1 MDEST
6 VTKGK
11 RRERAIWAGIT
22 VVLLACLLTV
32 LVSPTVLAQ
41 SGDDTD
47 RAFAI
52 FRQVFTFVHNNYVDE
67 VDSQELLEGAL
78 KGLFDS
84 LDDPH
89 SAYLTEEDMRSM
101 RDRTTGEFGGVGMV
115 ISKQPNDDDDDE
127 DGGGFVEVVSPIEDT
142 PAFRAGIHAGD
153 VILDVE
159 GESTADLPLDDVV
172 DRIRGVPGTTV
183 TVTIRRSGSAQFR
196 VTLERAIIELPT
208 VKTAMIDDDIAFL
221 RITQFTPF
229 TEERV
234 REAIEFFDEEGYESM
249 IIDVRHNPGGLLSS
263 VVDTVDLFFNGGVVV
278 GTEGRDPSEN
288 RVLRADRGT
297 IVPDSIPIIVL
308 VDEGSASASEIL
320 AGAFKDRDRAVLIG
334 ETTYGKGSVQQ
345 VRSIGDAG
353 FRLTMSRYYTPDRVF
368 IDKKGIE
375 PDRVVKA
382 PELSE
387 AEVENYAALREAN
400 LITNYVQENPDPSQS
415 EIESLV
421 TDLKNRGYELPDRV
435 LRRMVRDEV
444 NRYHNRTIVYDL
456 EYDVVLQE
464 AVRMI
469 RQGDLVA
476 TE

>member
-1 MDEST
+1 MDYSEE
-6 VTKGK
+6 TKGK
-11 RRERAIWAGIT
+11 GRERAIWAGIT
-22 VVLLACLLTV
+22 IFLLACLLTV
-32 LVSPTVLAQ
+32 LVSPTVFAQ
-41 SGDDTD
+41 SADETD

-52 FRQVFTFVHNNYVDE
+52 FRQVFTFVQNNYVDE
-67 VDSQELLEGAL
+67 VDADTLLEGAL
-78 KGLFDS
+78 QGLFDS

-89 SAYLTEEDMRSM
+89 SAYLTESDMRAM

-115 ISKQPNDDDDDE
+115 ISKQPNENADDP
-127 DGGGFVEVVSPIEDT
+127 DGGGYVEVVSPIEDT

-153 VILDVE
+153 VILDVG
-159 GESTADLPLDDVV
+159 GESTADLPLDEVV

-183 TVTIRRSGSAQFR
+183 TVTIRRAGSAQFR

-208 VKTAMIDDDIAFL
+208 VKEAMIDDDIAFL
-221 RITQFTPF
+221 RITQFSPY

-234 REAIEFFDEEGYESM
+234 REAIEFFETEGYESM

-263 VVDTVDLFFNGGVVV
+263 VVDTADFFFSGGVIV

-288 RVLRADRGT
+288 RVLRANSGQ

-320 AGAFKDRDRAVLIG
+320 AGALKDRDRATIIG

-368 IDKKGIE
+368 IDETGIE
-375 PDRVVKA
+375 PDRVVQA
-382 PELSE
+382 PELSD
-387 AEVENYAALREAN
+387 AEVEDYAELREAN
-400 LITNYVQENPDPSQS
+400 LIGSYVQENPDPDESQ
-415 EIESLV
+415 INSLV
-421 TDLKNRGYELPDRV
+421 DDLQDQGYELPVRV
-435 LRRMVRDEV
+435 LRRMVRDEL
-444 NRYHNRTIVYDL
+444 NRYHNRSIVYDL

-469 RQGDLVA
+469 REGDLVA